1 VTLQA
6 GQLAHLPVDLTCTLP
21 VPHTRKNVT
30 LLRAEAD
37 AEQLRSAA
45 DRDAR
50 TATERATERDTA
62 AVDLAQAWRAWT
74 SDAHTS
80 ELLGDVE
87 WPVHPVVGPLILD
100 AKALAGDADGD
111 LFGLDQVAAEAAR
124 PAQRNKEIEAER
136 AVLNAADKAGRE
148 RERTLRSER
157 ADWSPSVIASPT
169 IRLPS
174 EPCCK
179 RLCSGRRCG
188 EDLRKTG
195 SSTLVHQ
202 ITEGTAYTWRRRCR
216 PC

>member
-1 VTLQA
+1 MVVTLQA

-124 PAQRNKEIEAER
+124 PAQRNKEILRPNEPCSTR
-136 AVLNAADKAGRE
+136 PTKPAASASGHCG
-148 RERTLRSER
+148 
-157 ADWSPSVIASPT
+157 PSVPT
-169 IRLPS
+169 
-174 EPCCK
+174 
-179 RLCSGRRCG
+179 GRR
-188 EDLRKTG
+188 
-195 SSTLVHQ
+195 
-202 ITEGTAYTWRRRCR
+202 A
-216 PC
+216 